1 MAAYD
6 ERAVVLA
13 YVDAQRPPHPHEG
26 SEVFRQARLHALEKA
41 YGISVSREGAKA
53 SGSLALWM
61 LFDATAKTYVGLK
74 ALKEPRDAFLEA
86 SLIDTK
92 IDGLGAAGK
101 EIRAVEDRLYA
112 HLKGCREAH
121 LELLTR
127 LFVHIW
133 GPIGGPNEPGELQ
146 DYSFDESR
154 KPRPSD
160 YGDDL

>member
-13 YVDAQRPPHPHEG
+13 YVDAQRPPYPHEDFRI
-26 SEVFRQARLHALEKA
+26 FRQARLRALEKA
-41 YGISVSREGAKA
+41 YGINVSRDGAKA

-61 LFDATAKTYVGLK
+61 LFDATAKTYLGLK
-74 ALKEPRDAFLEA
+74 DPRDAFLEA
-86 SLIDTK
+86 SLIETK
-92 IDGLGAAGK
+92 IDGLGAAGR
-101 EIRAVEDRLYA
+101 EIRAVEERLYS
-112 HLKGCREAH
+112 HLKGCQEAH

-133 GPIGGPNEPGELQ
+133 GPIGRPIEPGELQ

-154 KPRPSD
+154 EPKLSD
-160 YGDDL
+160 YVDDL